1 MPDEL
6 AATFEFHVG
15 VTELRDSLGFTVQE
29 VARSGNPA
37 IVHRYGQAHA
47 ALVPLWELRFLK
59 ALEEAVRTGE
69 IDAPNFLA
77 ELSESGRT

>member
-1 MPDEL
+1 MPDEI

-47 ALVPLWELRFLK
+47 ARPALGMAVAKTIGTADLQLFDGSAVTARRFRLPG
-59 ALEEAVRTGE
+59 T
-69 IDAPNFLA
+69 D
-77 ELSESGRT
+77 